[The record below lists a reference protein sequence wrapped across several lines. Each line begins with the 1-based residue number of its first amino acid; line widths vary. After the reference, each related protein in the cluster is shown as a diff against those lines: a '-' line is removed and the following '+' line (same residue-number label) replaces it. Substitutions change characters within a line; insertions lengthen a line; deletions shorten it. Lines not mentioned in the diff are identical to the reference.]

1 MSSKVKNGRNISV
14 ENKQQKNVNN
24 GKGLIIL
31 GRWPI
36 DLTGFQRD
44 KGFLELMDFEIKNKG
59 TIAETSDKKI
69 TI

>member
-1 MSSKVKNGRNISV
+1 MVGIYLFKINSK
-14 ENKQQKNVNN
+14 KNVNN
-24 GKGLIIL
+24 GKGLIIS